1 MSLDEIKELNRH
13 ILTIDELEN
22 LEAEENV
29 LRIEHLGFSGSNI
42 SLLWYDVA
50 LTDSTNIDIYI
61 KVQESWI
68 YVIIVIK

>member
-1 MSLDEIKELNRH
+1 MSLDEIKELDRH

-29 LRIEHLGFSGSNI
+29 LRIEHLGFSSSNI

-50 LTDSTNIDIYI
+50 LTDSTNIDIYM
-61 KVQESWI
+61 KVQDS
-68 YVIIVIK
+68 

>member
-1 MSLDEIKELNRH
+1 MSLDEIKELDRH

-29 LRIEHLGFSGSNI
+29 LRIEYLGFSGSNI

-61 KVQESWI
+61 KVQES
-68 YVIIVIK
+68 

>member
-1 MSLDEIKELNRH
+1 MSLDEIKELDRH

-29 LRIEHLGFSGSNI
+29 LRIERLGFSGSNI

-61 KVQESWI
+61 KVQES
-68 YVIIVIK
+68 